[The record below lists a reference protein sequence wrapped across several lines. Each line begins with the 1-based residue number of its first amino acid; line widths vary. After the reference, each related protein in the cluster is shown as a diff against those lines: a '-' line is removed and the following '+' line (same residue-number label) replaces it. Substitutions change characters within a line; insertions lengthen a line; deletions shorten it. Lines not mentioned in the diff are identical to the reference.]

1 MKYDRM
7 LVDIEVQADFFVP
20 GGSCYSREHTSAAK
34 NVYRLFDWA
43 RKEGIPV
50 LSTLLRVRPRER
62 GPLSPHPPCIAGT
75 EGERKLPRTILPR
88 SIDFGLRNTT
98 DLPPDLYDQ
107 FQQVIIEKRDTDLF
121 SHARAERLITE
132 LGDVTYI
139 LCGAGVAK
147 GLQQA
152 AVGLRSRNHSVVLAE
167 DAILDLDDPLAEMAR
182 LRMDAKG
189 VVFAPTSEIIAPRPE
204 PKRRRPSLRQ
214 QFAHNHH

>member
-62 GPLSPHPPCIAGT
+62 GPLSPHPHCIEGT